1 MLDNLVIGLW
11 AALGWNQLLAMF
23 LATCAGLFVGVVPGL
38 GPITAMALLIP
49 FTFTMNP
56 LSALLALASISIA
69 ANCSGSFTSIL
80 LNVPG
85 ETSAAATC
93 YDGHPMAR
101 QGRATIAIGLSI
113 GASFFAA
120 VVAVLGVIAIAEP
133 LINIALA
140 FGPPEYFALAAIGIA
155 FVASLSQKSAGKG
168 LLMAA
173 LGLWLSCIGIDAVV
187 GEMRFTF
194 GLLELQDGIGLVPV
208 MTGIFAITEI
218 MQWIQER
225 GTIARGG
232 RLEGSV
238 WQGIFDTFRYPVAL
252 VRSTLVGVIVG
263 IIPGVGATAAS
274 FLAYEVEMR
283 ASSTPERFGRG
294 APEGVIAPEAANNSA
309 ISAGLAPM
317 LMLGIPG
324 GATAAL
330 LLVALTVH
338 GIRPGTLLFSTQP
351 GLVYGFLIG
360 LLIGAIMFMLVSVLC
375 ARLLAM
381 VTLVRAEL
389 LAPIFLV
396 ISFAG
401 VFAQDQKFSDV
412 IVTILFG
419 LLGCMAQAFGY
430 PTVPLVL
437 GLVLG
442 RLLETS
448 FYQSLAISGG
458 DWTVF
463 FTRPL
468 SASMLGMAAAVI
480 ILPVIGRLRRI
491 VRLRLQQRSEGT
503 GEA

>member
-1 MLDNLVIGLW
+1 MLDNLAIGLW
-11 AALGWNQLLAMF
+11 AALGWNQLLVMF

-38 GPITAMALLIP
+38 GPITAMSLLIP

-133 LINIALA
+133 LINVALA
-140 FGPPEYFALAAIGIA
+140 FGPPEYFALASIGIA

-173 LGLWLSCIGIDAVV
+173 IGLWLSCIGIDAVV

-218 MQWIQER
+218 MLWIQER

-232 RLEGSV
+232 RMEGSV

-252 VRSTLVGVIVG
+252 IRSTLVGVIVG

-274 FLAYEVEMR
+274 FLAYEVEKR
-283 ASSTPERFGRG
+283 ASSTPDRFGRG

-309 ISAGLAPM
+309 ISAGLAPA

-324 GATAAL
+324 GATTAL
-330 LLVALTVH
+330 LLVALTIH

-351 GLVYGFLIG
+351 ALVYGFLIG
-360 LLIGAIMFMLVSVLC
+360 LLIGAAMFLIVSVVC

-401 VFAQDQKFSDV
+401 VFAQDQKVSDV
-412 IVTILFG
+412 AVTILFG
-419 LLGCMAQAFGY
+419 LIGCLAQMFGY

-468 SASMLGMAAAVI
+468 SASMLGVAMVVI
-480 ILPVIGRLRRI
+480 FLPLISRLRRI
-491 VRLRLQQRSEGT
+491 RPLQRSERVG
-503 GEA
+503 

>member
-1 MLDNLVIGLW
+1 MLENLAIGLW
-11 AALGWNQLLAMF
+11 TVLAWNHLLIMF
-23 LATCAGLFVGVVPGL
+23 LATLAGLFVGVVPGL

-49 FTFTMNP
+49 FTFSMHP
-56 LSALLALASISIA
+56 LSALLALASISVA

-85 ETSAAATC
+85 ETSSAATC

-101 QGRATIAIGLSI
+101 QGRATVAIGLSI

-120 VVAVLGVIAIAEP
+120 VFGVLGVMAVAEP
-133 LINIALA
+133 LIDAALA

-155 FVASLSQKSAGKG
+155 FVASLSQKSISKG
-168 LLMAA
+168 LMMAA
-173 LGLWLSCIGIDAVV
+173 FGLWLSCIGVDAVV

-194 GLLELQDGIGLVPV
+194 GLLDLQDGIGLVAV

-218 MQWIQER
+218 MLWIQER
-225 GTIARGG
+225 GTISQIG

-252 VRSTLVGVIVG
+252 IRSTLVGVWIGIV
-263 IIPGVGATAAS
+263 PGVGATAAS
-274 FLAYEVEMR
+274 FLAYEVEKR
-283 ASSTPERFGRG
+283 ASSTPERFGKG

-309 ISAGLAPM
+309 ISASLAPA

-324 GATAAL
+324 GATTAL

-338 GIRPGTLLFSTQP
+338 GIRPGTLLFSNQP
-351 GLVYGFLIG
+351 GLVYGFLVG
-360 LLIGAIMFMLVSVLC
+360 LLIGAVMFMIVSVLC

-401 VFAQDQKFSDV
+401 VFAQDQKLTD
-412 IVTILFG
+412 IVVAVLFG
-419 LLGCMAQAFGY
+419 LIGCAAQMFGF

-442 RLLETS
+442 KMLETS

-458 DWTVF
+458 DWMVF

-468 SASMLGMAAAVI
+468 SASLLATAALVIFLPMLKKGAAV
-480 ILPVIGRLRRI
+480 GR
-491 VRLRLQQRSEGT
+491 RLLMPRSAESG
-503 GEA
+503 

>member
-1 MLDNLVIGLW
+1 MLENLAAGLW
-11 AALGWNQLLAMF
+11 TVLAWNHLSIMF
-23 LATCAGLFVGVVPGL
+23 LATLAGLFVRIIPGL

-49 FTFTMNP
+49 FTFSMHP
-56 LSALLALASISIA
+56 LSALLALASISVA

-101 QGRATIAIGLSI
+101 QGRATVAIGLSI

-120 VVAVLGVIAIAEP
+120 VFGVVGVMAIAEP
-133 LINIALA
+133 LIDVALA

-155 FVASLSQKSAGKG
+155 FVASLSQKSISKG
-168 LLMAA
+168 LVMAA
-173 LGLWLSCIGIDAVV
+173 LGLWLSCIGVDAVV

-194 GLLELQDGIGLVPV
+194 GVLELQDGIGLVPV

-218 MQWIQER
+218 MLWIQER
-225 GTIARGG
+225 GTISKIG

-252 VRSTLVGVIVG
+252 IRSTLVGAWIGIV
-263 IIPGVGATAAS
+263 PGVGATAAS
-274 FLAYEVEMR
+274 FLAYEVEKR
-283 ASSTPERFGRG
+283 AAAEPDRFGKG

-309 ISAGLAPM
+309 ISASLAPA

-324 GATAAL
+324 GATTAL

-338 GIRPGTLLFSTQP
+338 GIRSGTLLFSSQP

-360 LLIGAIMFMLVSVLC
+360 LLFGAIMFMMVSVLC

-401 VFAQDQKFSDV
+401 VFAQDQKFSDIV
-412 IVTILFG
+412 IAVLFG
-419 LLGCMAQAFGY
+419 LLGCAAQMFGF

-442 RLLETS
+442 KMLETS

-458 DWTVF
+458 DWTIF

-468 SASMLGMAAAVI
+468 SAFLIAILVIFMPVLRTAVAA
-480 ILPVIGRLRRI
+480 GRSRFTGRS
-491 VRLRLQQRSEGT
+491 VRPG
-503 GEA
+503 

>member
-1 MLDNLVIGLW
+1 MLENLAIGLW
-11 AALGWNQLLAMF
+11 TVLAWKPLSIMF
-23 LATCAGLFVGVVPGL
+23 LATLAGLFVGVVPGL

-49 FTFTMNP
+49 FTFSMDP
-56 LSALLALASISIA
+56 LSALLALASISVA

-101 QGRATIAIGLSI
+101 QGRATVAIGLSI

-120 VVAVLGVIAIAEP
+120 VFGVVLVMAIAEP
-133 LINIALA
+133 LIDVALA

-155 FVASLSQKSAGKG
+155 FVASLSQKSISKG
-168 LLMAA
+168 LMMAA
-173 LGLWLSCIGIDAVV
+173 LGLWLSCIGVDAVV

-194 GLLELQDGIGLVPV
+194 GLLDLQDGIGLVPV

-218 MQWIQER
+218 MLWIQER
-225 GTIARGG
+225 GTISQIG

-252 VRSTLVGVIVG
+252 IRSTLVGAWIGIV
-263 IIPGVGATAAS
+263 PGVGATAAS
-274 FLAYEVEMR
+274 FLAYEVEKR
-283 ASSTPERFGRG
+283 ASKQPERFGTG

-309 ISAGLAPM
+309 ISASLAPA

-324 GATAAL
+324 GATTAL

-351 GLVYGFLIG
+351 GLVYGFLVG
-360 LLIGAIMFMLVSVLC
+360 LLFGAAMFLLVSVLC

-401 VFAQDQKFSDV
+401 VFAQDQKFSD
-412 IVTILFG
+412 IVVAVLFG
-419 LLGCMAQAFGY
+419 LLGCAAQMFGF

-442 RLLETS
+442 KMLETS

-468 SASMLGMAAAVI
+468 SAILIATALLIIFLPMLKRAVAA
-480 ILPVIGRLRRI
+480 GRLRFPP
-491 VRLRLQQRSEGT
+491 RSENAG
-503 GEA
+503 

>member
-1 MLDNLVIGLW
+1 MLENLAIGLW
-11 AALGWNQLLAMF
+11 TVLAWQHLFIMF
-23 LATCAGLFVGVVPGL
+23 LATLAGLFVGVVPGL

-56 LSALLALASISIA
+56 LSALLALASISVA

-93 YDGHPMAR
+93 YDGHPMAQ
-101 QGRATIAIGLSI
+101 QGRATVAIGLSI

-120 VVAVLGVIAIAEP
+120 VFGVVLVMAIAEP
-133 LINIALA
+133 LIDAALA
-140 FGPPEYFALAAIGIA
+140 FGPPEYFAIAAIGLA
-155 FVASLSQKSAGKG
+155 FVASLSQKSIAKG
-168 LLMAA
+168 LMMAA
-173 LGLWLSCIGIDAVV
+173 LGLWLSTIGVDAVV

-194 GLLELQDGIGLVPV
+194 GLLDLQDGIGLVPV

-218 MQWIQER
+218 MLWIQER
-225 GTIARGG
+225 GTISKVG

-252 VRSTLVGVIVG
+252 IRSTLVGAWIGIV
-263 IIPGVGATAAS
+263 PGVGATAAS
-274 FLAYEVEMR
+274 FLAYEVEKR
-283 ASSTPERFGRG
+283 ASKTPERFGQG

-309 ISAGLAPM
+309 ISASLAPA

-324 GATAAL
+324 GATTAL
-330 LLVALTVH
+330 LLVALQVH
-338 GIRPGTLLFSTQP
+338 GIRPGTLLFSSQP
-351 GLVYGFLIG
+351 GLVYGFLVG
-360 LLIGAIMFMLVSVLC
+360 LLIGAVMFTLVSVFC
-375 ARLLAM
+375 ARVLAL

-401 VFAQDQKFSDV
+401 VFAQDQKLSDV
-412 IVTILFG
+412 VIAVLFG
-419 LLGCMAQAFGY
+419 LLGCAAQMFGF

-442 RLLETS
+442 KMLETS

-468 SASMLGMAAAVI
+468 SATLIAMAVLMIVWPMLKRGVAAC
-480 ILPVIGRLRRI
+480 RLRFAPR
-491 VRLRLQQRSEGT
+491 
-503 GEA
+503 

>member
-1 MLDNLVIGLW
+1 MLENLAAGLW
-11 AALGWNQLLAMF
+11 TVLAWNHLSIMF
-23 LATCAGLFVGVVPGL
+23 LATLAGLFVGVIPGL

-49 FTFTMNP
+49 FTFSMHP
-56 LSALLALASISIA
+56 LSALLALASISVA

-101 QGRATIAIGLSI
+101 QGRATVAIGLSI

-120 VVAVLGVIAIAEP
+120 VFGVVGVMAIAEP
-133 LINIALA
+133 LIDVALA

-155 FVASLSQKSAGKG
+155 FVASLSQKSISKG
-168 LLMAA
+168 LVMAA
-173 LGLWLSCIGIDAVV
+173 LGLWLSCIGVDAVV

-194 GLLELQDGIGLVPV
+194 GVLELQDGIGLVPV

-218 MQWIQER
+218 MLWIQER
-225 GTIARGG
+225 GTISKIG

-252 VRSTLVGVIVG
+252 IRSTLVGAWIGIV
-263 IIPGVGATAAS
+263 PGVGATAAS
-274 FLAYEVEMR
+274 FLAYEVEKR
-283 ASSTPERFGRG
+283 AAAEPDRFGKG

-309 ISAGLAPM
+309 ISASLAPA

-324 GATAAL
+324 GATTAL

-338 GIRPGTLLFSTQP
+338 GIRPGTLLFSSQP

-360 LLIGAIMFMLVSVLC
+360 LLFGAIMFMMVSVLC

-401 VFAQDQKFSDV
+401 VFAQDQKFSDIV
-412 IVTILFG
+412 IAVLFG
-419 LLGCMAQAFGY
+419 LLGCAAQMFGF

-442 RLLETS
+442 KMLETS

-458 DWTVF
+458 DWTIF

-468 SASMLGMAAAVI
+468 SAFLIAT
-480 ILPVIGRLRRI
+480 
-491 VRLRLQQRSEGT
+491 RSW
-503 GEA
+503 

>member
-1 MLDNLVIGLW
+1 MLENLAIGLW
-11 AALGWNQLLAMF
+11 TVLAWQHLAIMF
-23 LATCAGLFVGVVPGL
+23 LATLAGLFVGVVPGL

-56 LSALLALASISIA
+56 LSALLALASISVA

-93 YDGHPMAR
+93 YDGHPMAQ
-101 QGRATIAIGLSI
+101 QGRATVAIGLSI

-120 VVAVLGVIAIAEP
+120 VFGVVLVMAIAEP
-133 LINIALA
+133 LIDAALA
-140 FGPPEYFALAAIGIA
+140 FGPPEYFAIAAIGLA
-155 FVASLSQKSAGKG
+155 FVASLSQKSIAKG
-168 LLMAA
+168 LMMAA
-173 LGLWLSCIGIDAVV
+173 LGLWLSTIGVDAVV

-194 GLLELQDGIGLVPV
+194 GLLDLQDGIGLVPV

-218 MQWIQER
+218 MLWIQER
-225 GTIARGG
+225 GTISRVG

-252 VRSTLVGVIVG
+252 IRSTLVGAWIGIV
-263 IIPGVGATAAS
+263 PGVGATAAS
-274 FLAYEVEMR
+274 FLAYEVEKR
-283 ASSTPERFGRG
+283 ASKTPERFGQG

-309 ISAGLAPM
+309 ISASLAPA

-324 GATAAL
+324 GATTAL

-338 GIRPGTLLFSTQP
+338 GIRPGTLLFASQP
-351 GLVYGFLIG
+351 GLVYGFLVG
-360 LLIGAIMFMLVSVLC
+360 LLIGAVMFMLVSVVC
-375 ARLLAM
+375 ARVLAL

-401 VFAQDQKFSDV
+401 VFAQDQKFSDIV
-412 IVTILFG
+412 IAVLFG
-419 LLGCMAQAFGY
+419 LLGCAAQMFGF

-442 RLLETS
+442 KMLETS

-468 SASMLGMAAAVI
+468 SATLIALAVLLIVWPMLKRAVAA
-480 ILPVIGRLRRI
+480 GRLRFA
-491 VRLRLQQRSEGT
+491 QRSQSAG
-503 GEA
+503 

>member
-1 MLDNLVIGLW
+1 MLEHLAIGFSTVLAWNHLLV
-11 AALGWNQLLAMF
+11 MF
-23 LATCAGLFVGVVPGL
+23 LATLAGLFVGVVPGL

-49 FTFTMNP
+49 FTFSMHP

-85 ETSAAATC
+85 ETSSAATC

-101 QGRATIAIGLSI
+101 QGKATIAIGLSI

-120 VVAVLGVIAIAEP
+120 IVAVLAVMAIAEP
-133 LINIALA
+133 LIDIALA
-140 FGPPEYFALAAIGIA
+140 FGPPEYFALASIGIA
-155 FVASLSQKSAGKG
+155 FVASLSQKSASKG

-173 LGLWLSCIGIDAVV
+173 LGLWLSCIGVDAVV
-187 GEMRFTF
+187 GEVRFTF

-208 MTGIFAITEI
+208 MTGIFAIAEI
-218 MQWIQER
+218 MSWIQER

-232 RLEGSV
+232 RMEGSV
-238 WQGIFDTFRYPVAL
+238 WQGIVDTFRYPVAL
-252 VRSTLVGVIVG
+252 LRSTLVGIGIGIV
-263 IIPGVGATAAS
+263 PGVGATAAS
-274 FLAYEVEMR
+274 FLAYEVEKR
-283 ASSTPERFGRG
+283 SSSTPDRFGHG

-309 ISAGLAPM
+309 ISAGLAPA

-324 GATAAL
+324 GATTAL
-330 LLVALTVH
+330 LLVALTIH
-338 GIRPGTLLFSTQP
+338 GIRPGPQLFSAQP
-351 GLVYGFLIG
+351 GLVYGFLVG
-360 LLIGAIMFMLVSVLC
+360 LLLGAAMFLIVSVVC
-375 ARLLAM
+375 ARLLAL

-401 VFAQDQKFSDV
+401 VLAQDRRFSDV
-412 IVTILFG
+412 VVTILFG
-419 LLGCMAQAFGY
+419 LIGCLAQMFGY

-468 SASMLGMAAAVI
+468 SASMLGVAAIVVF
-480 ILPVIGRLRRI
+480 LPLLGRV
-491 VRLRLQQRSEGT
+491 VRAGRSRLIQDSEN
-503 GEA
+503 AR

>member
-1 MLDNLVIGLW
+1 MLDHLAIGLV
-11 AALGWNQLLAMF
+11 AALGWNQLIAMF

-133 LINIALA
+133 LINMALA

-155 FVASLSQKSAGKG
+155 FVASLSQKSASKG
-168 LLMAA
+168 LVMAA

-187 GEMRFTF
+187 GELRFTF
-194 GLLELQDGIGLVPV
+194 GLLELQIGLVPV

-232 RLEGSV
+232 RMEGSV

-274 FLAYEVEMR
+274 FLAYEVERR

-360 LLIGAIMFMLVSVLC
+360 LLVGAVMFLIVSVVC

-412 IVTILFG
+412 FITILFG
-419 LLGCMAQAFGY
+419 LIGCLAQMFGY

-468 SASMLGMAAAVI
+468 SASMLGLAAAVLV
-480 ILPVIGRLRRI
+480 LPLIGRLRQS
-491 VRLRLQQRSEGT
+491 VQLRSPQRSDGT
-503 GEA
+503 GQS

>member
-1 MLDNLVIGLW
+1 MLENLAIGLW
-11 AALGWNQLLAMF
+11 TVLAWQHLFIMF
-23 LATCAGLFVGVVPGL
+23 LATLAGLFVGVVPGL

-56 LSALLALASISIA
+56 LSALLALASISVA

-93 YDGHPMAR
+93 YDGHPMAQ
-101 QGRATIAIGLSI
+101 QGRATVAIGLSI

-120 VVAVLGVIAIAEP
+120 VFGVVLVMAIAEP
-133 LINIALA
+133 LIDAALA
-140 FGPPEYFALAAIGIA
+140 FGPPEYFAIAAIGLA
-155 FVASLSQKSAGKG
+155 FVASLSQKSIAKG
-168 LLMAA
+168 LMMAA
-173 LGLWLSCIGIDAVV
+173 LGLWLSTIGVDAVV

-194 GLLELQDGIGLVPV
+194 GLLDLQDGIGLVPV

-218 MQWIQER
+218 MLWIQER
-225 GTIARGG
+225 GTISKVG

-252 VRSTLVGVIVG
+252 IRSTLVGAWIGIV
-263 IIPGVGATAAS
+263 PGVGATAAS
-274 FLAYEVEMR
+274 FLAYEVEKR
-283 ASSTPERFGRG
+283 ASKTPERFGQG

-309 ISAGLAPM
+309 ISASLAPA

-324 GATAAL
+324 GATTAL
-330 LLVALTVH
+330 LLVALQVH
-338 GIRPGTLLFSTQP
+338 GIRPGTLLFSSQP
-351 GLVYGFLIG
+351 GLVYGFLVG
-360 LLIGAIMFMLVSVLC
+360 LLIGAVMFTLVSVFC
-375 ARLLAM
+375 ARVLAL

-401 VFAQDQKFSDV
+401 VFAQDQKLSDV
-412 IVTILFG
+412 VIAVLFG
-419 LLGCMAQAFGY
+419 LLGCAAQMFGF

-442 RLLETS
+442 KMLETS

-468 SASMLGMAAAVI
+468 SATLIAMAALMIVWPMLKRGVAAC
-480 ILPVIGRLRRI
+480 RLRF
-491 VRLRLQQRSEGT
+491 
-503 GEA
+503 APP

>member
-1 MLDNLVIGLW
+1 MLT
-11 AALGWNQLLAMF
+11 Q
-23 LATCAGLFVGVVPGL
+23 LATGLSTVFVWNHLLVMFVATLAGLFVGVVPGL

-49 FTFTMNP
+49 FTFTMDP
-56 LSALLALASISIA
+56 LSALLALASISVA

-85 ETSAAATC
+85 ETSSAATC
-93 YDGHPMAR
+93 FDGHPMAR
-101 QGRATIAIGLSI
+101 QGRATVAIGLSI

-120 VVAVLGVIAIAEP
+120 IVGVLAVMAIAEP
-133 LINIALA
+133 LINMALA
-140 FGPPEYFALAAIGIA
+140 FGPPEYFAVASIGIA
-155 FVASLSQKSAGKG
+155 FVASLSQNSAAKG
-168 LLMAA
+168 VMMAA
-173 LGLWLSCIGIDAVV
+173 FGLGVSCIGVDAVV

-194 GLLELQDGIGLVPV
+194 GLLELQDGISLVPV

-218 MQWIQER
+218 MLWIQDR
-225 GTIARGG
+225 GTISRSG
-232 RLEGSV
+232 RMEGSV
-238 WQGIFDTFRYPVAL
+238 WEGIFDTFRYPVAL
-252 VRSTLVGVIVG
+252 VRSTGLGIVIG

-274 FLAYEVEMR
+274 FLAYETEKR
-283 ASSTPERFGRG
+283 FSSTPERFGQG

-309 ISAGLAPM
+309 IAGGLAPA

-351 GLVYGFLIG
+351 GLVYGFLVG
-360 LLIGAIMFMLVSVLC
+360 LLIGAVMFLIVSVLC
-375 ARLLAM
+375 ARLLAK

-412 IVTILFG
+412 GVTILFG
-419 LLGCMAQAFGY
+419 LLGCTAQLFGY

-442 RLLETS
+442 KLLETS

-458 DWTVF
+458 DWTIF

-468 SASMLGMAAAVI
+468 SASLLIIAALVI
-480 ILPVIGRLRRI
+480 ALPQVSHISRLTST
-491 VRLRLQQRSEGT
+491 RLFRVGDA
-503 GEA
+503 G

>member
-1 MLDNLVIGLW
+1 MWQNLAIGLW
-11 AALGWNQLLAMF
+11 TVLAWQHLLFMF
-23 LATCAGLFVGVVPGL
+23 LATLAGLFVGVVPGL

-56 LSALLALASISIA
+56 LSALLALASISVA

-93 YDGHPMAR
+93 YDGHPMAQ
-101 QGRATIAIGLSI
+101 QGRATVAIGLSI

-120 VVAVLGVIAIAEP
+120 VFGVVLVMAIAEP
-133 LINIALA
+133 LIDAALA
-140 FGPPEYFALAAIGIA
+140 FGPPEYFALAAIGLT
-155 FVASLSQKSAGKG
+155 FVASLSQKSIAKG
-168 LLMAA
+168 LMMAA
-173 LGLWLSCIGIDAVV
+173 LGLWLSCIGVDAVV

-194 GLLELQDGIGLVPV
+194 GLLDLQDGIGLVPV

-218 MQWIQER
+218 MLWIQER
-225 GTIARGG
+225 GTIAKAG

-252 VRSTLVGVIVG
+252 IRSTLVGAWIGIV
-263 IIPGVGATAAS
+263 PGVGATAAS
-274 FLAYEVEMR
+274 FLAYEVEKR
-283 ASSTPERFGRG
+283 ASKTPERFGQG

-309 ISAGLAPM
+309 ISASLAPA

-324 GATAAL
+324 GATTAL

-338 GIRPGTLLFSTQP
+338 GIRPGTLLFSSQP
-351 GLVYGFLIG
+351 GLVYGFLVG
-360 LLIGAIMFMLVSVLC
+360 LLIGAVMFMLVSVLC
-375 ARLLAM
+375 ARLLAL

-401 VFAQDQKFSDV
+401 VFAQDQKLSDIV
-412 IVTILFG
+412 IAVLFG
-419 LLGCMAQAFGY
+419 LLGCAAQMFGF

-442 RLLETS
+442 KMLETS

-468 SASMLGMAAAVI
+468 SAILIAMAMLMIVWPMIKRAVAA
-480 ILPVIGRLRRI
+480 GRLRLARHAK
-491 VRLRLQQRSEGT
+491 S
-503 GEA
+503 AN